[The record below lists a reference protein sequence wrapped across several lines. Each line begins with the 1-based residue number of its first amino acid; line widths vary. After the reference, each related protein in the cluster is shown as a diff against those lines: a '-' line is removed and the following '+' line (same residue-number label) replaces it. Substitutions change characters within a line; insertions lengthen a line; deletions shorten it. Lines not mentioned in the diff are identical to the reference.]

1 MLQLICLDFSFF
13 KENLKLLYHIVNS
26 KQSLKKLSSIV
37 QISLWADYFS
47 ITCPKLCEKG
57 PQLEAEN
64 IIPTCLSSGC
74 YNKIAS
80 TALFSTTDIYFPQ
93 FWSLRSP
100 RLGSQHCVL
109 MRTFFLASCISS
121 YSKKRQKAAYLLYIH
136 LPEKQRERERKG
148 GREGEK
154 ERERKERDCFAL
166 QTLYLFLFIYFCPH
180 CTSFRTLVP
189 QPGIEPVSLNWEHGV
204 LTTGLP
210 GNPHQS
216 LLIKVLN
223 SIGPTIRTL

>member
-1 MLQLICLDFSFF
+1 MLIVVLQLICLDFSFF
-13 KENLKLLYHIVNS
+13 KENLKLLYHIINS
-26 KQSLKKLSSIV
+26 KQSLKKLSSIL

-47 ITCPKLCEKG
+47 ITCPKLCEEG

-109 MRTFFLASCISS
+109 MRTFFLASCYIFIQQKETEGCLLAV
-121 YSKKRQKAAYLLYIH
+121 YSFA
-136 LPEKQRERERKG
+136 RERERE
-148 GREGEK
+148 REK
-154 ERERKERDCFAL
+154 EEDRERKRERGKRETAL
-166 QTLYLFLFIYFCPH
+166 LSSLFTYFYLFIFVYTAHHL
-180 CTSFRTLVP
+180 
-189 QPGIEPVSLNWEHGV
+189 
-204 LTTGLP
+204 
-210 GNPHQS
+210 
-216 LLIKVLN
+216 
-223 SIGPTIRTL
+223 